1 MTAVEI
7 RELSIGYRTRRRT
20 TAVATG
26 LSAIARR
33 GELTVLLGPNGSG
46 KSTLIRTLCGL
57 QPALAGQVLLD
68 GTDVAGV
75 PADRLARQVAVVL
88 TDRVDPGLMSA
99 RELTALGRIPYLGAT
114 GRLTRE
120 DQSLVDWALSVVD
133 GRHLAARP
141 AAELSDGE
149 RQRVLIARALAQQP
163 AVLVLDEPTAFL
175 DAPSRTAL
183 VEILRGLARDQNL
196 TIVMSTH
203 DLDLALRVAD
213 RAWLLGRGGTLV
225 DATPEELILSGHI
238 GNEFDSETMRFD
250 TTGGTFVIR
259 GDDGRHARVDASD
272 PLRSAL
278 KRILAREGWKI
289 AEPAEI
295 VVTAASSDRIALS
308 SIGFRASTALG
319 EIPDLLRAVP
329 PSTLRYA
336 PPGATAAALADIAEI
351 NEYFAISTLPVG
363 AGRFPVHQLYTDSAL
378 LEGVVERVRTR
389 IGATERRVAVST
401 FFLGFAAR
409 LWSVGIGAVIGHRL
423 LPDLG
428 TPELSFGETGGHVT
442 LHIAHPLGWQGDE
455 LEPMLADLVL
465 DGHLTPLA
473 TALKRLGP
481 ISSKLLRGNA
491 ASALLGAANVFD
503 RQRRAGSPDSAR
515 QLAERLCA
523 DHRLSGAIRFGDAGY
538 RRASCCLYYRTR
550 NSGLCGDCVFT
561 QIPGTLGRTD
571 AS

>member
-1 MTAVEI
+1 
-7 RELSIGYRTRRRT
+7 
-20 TAVATG
+20 
-26 LSAIARR
+26 
-33 GELTVLLGPNGSG
+33 
-46 KSTLIRTLCGL
+46 
-57 QPALAGQVLLD
+57 
-68 GTDVAGV
+68 
-75 PADRLARQVAVVL
+75 
-88 TDRVDPGLMSA
+88 MS
-99 RELTALGRIPYLGAT
+99 
-114 GRLTRE
+114 
-120 DQSLVDWALSVVD
+120 
-133 GRHLAARP
+133 RH
-141 AAELSDGE
+141 SC
-149 RQRVLIARALAQQP
+149 
-163 AVLVLDEPTAFL
+163 
-175 DAPSRTAL
+175 
-183 VEILRGLARDQNL
+183 
-196 TIVMSTH
+196 
-203 DLDLALRVAD
+203 
-213 RAWLLGRGGTLV
+213 
-225 DATPEELILSGHI
+225 
-238 GNEFDSETMRFD
+238 
-250 TTGGTFVIR
+250 GTFVIPGR
-259 GDDGRHARVDASD
+259 DGRHARVDASD

-278 KRILAREGWKI
+278 ERILAREGWNI
-289 AEPAEI
+289 AEPADI
-295 VVTAASSDRIALS
+295 VVTAASPDRIALS
-308 SIGFRASTALG
+308 SIGFRASAALG

-329 PSTLRYA
+329 PSTLRYT
-336 PPGATAAALADIAEI
+336 PPGATAAALADIGEI
-351 NEYFAISTLPVG
+351 NEYFAISPLPLG
-363 AGRFPVHQLYTDSAL
+363 AGQFPVHQLYTDSAL

-428 TPELSFGETGGHVT
+428 TPELSFGETGGQVT

-503 RQRRAGSPDSAR
+503 QHRRAGSPDSAR

-523 DHRLSGAIRFGDAGY
+523 DQRLSGAIRFGDAGY

-561 QIPGTLGRTD
+561 QIPATLGRKG

>member
-1 MTAVEI
+1 MTALQI
-7 RELSIGYRTRRRT
+7 RDLTIGYRGRRRT

-33 GELTVLLGPNGSG
+33 GDLTVLLGPNGCG
-46 KSTLIRTLCGL
+46 KSTLIRTLCGV

-88 TDRVDPGLMSA
+88 TDRVDPGLLSA

-225 DATPEELILSGHI
+225 DATPEELILGGHI

-259 GDDGRHARVDASD
+259 GHDGRHARVDASD

-295 VVTAASSDRIALS
+295 VVTAASPDRIALS

-329 PSTLRYA
+329 TQHPPLRPA
-336 PPGATAAALADIAEI
+336 WGD
-351 NEYFAISTLPVG
+351 G
-363 AGRFPVHQLYTDSAL
+363 GRA
-378 LEGVVERVRTR
+378 
-389 IGATERRVAVST
+389 RR
-401 FFLGFAAR
+401 
-409 LWSVGIGAVIGHRL
+409 HRR
-423 LPDLG
+423 D
-428 TPELSFGETGGHVT
+428 
-442 LHIAHPLGWQGDE
+442 Q
-455 LEPMLADLVL
+455 
-465 DGHLTPLA
+465 
-473 TALKRLGP
+473 
-481 ISSKLLRGNA
+481 
-491 ASALLGAANVFD
+491 
-503 RQRRAGSPDSAR
+503 
-515 QLAERLCA
+515 
-523 DHRLSGAIRFGDAGY
+523 
-538 RRASCCLYYRTR
+538 
-550 NSGLCGDCVFT
+550 
-561 QIPGTLGRTD
+561 
-571 AS
+571 